1 MWRRVLTLAIAAAV
15 IAVAGGSSATGGVAR
30 PAAAD
35 LSTRQGAVSYLRS
48 LGLSPDGFVIQR
60 GTRNY
65 AGPKCPGKGWTCTSS
80 TRVLQI
86 STALSG
92 TNDSNCGPGS
102 ELSNP
107 AGYSCVIVQL
117 GTTGANVATCRLTTN
132 DGDSLPSSPATIS
145 QSCSIFQQI
154 DPNGKKGGRNTAT
167 VEQTIVQGATRTCG
181 LIGS

>member
-48 LGLSPDGFVIQR
+48 LGLSPDGFVVQR

-86 STALSG
+86 STAGTNVGNCNGTNLSG
-92 TNDSNCGPGS
+92 SGAS
-102 ELSNP
+102 
-107 AGYSCVIVQL
+107 YSCAIVQEA
-117 GTTGANVATCRLTTN
+117 GGSNAATCTLTTDDSG
-132 DGDSLPSSPATIS
+132 DGTP
-145 QSCSIFQQI
+145 
-154 DPNGKKGGRNTAT
+154 
-167 VEQTIVQGATRTCG
+167 
-181 LIGS
+181 